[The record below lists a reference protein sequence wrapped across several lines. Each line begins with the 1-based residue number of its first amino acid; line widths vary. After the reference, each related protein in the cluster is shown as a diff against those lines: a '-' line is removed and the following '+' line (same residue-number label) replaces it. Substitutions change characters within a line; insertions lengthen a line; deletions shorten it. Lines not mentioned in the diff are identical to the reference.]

1 LSVSTSVSG
10 VWESDPVHSS
20 FGFAVRHMSV
30 SWYRGVF
37 EDVHVTLDADA
48 SPPTLSGTAQVQSI
62 SIRGPE
68 ALRNHVL
75 SDEFFDAENHPELS
89 FTSSNVSLN
98 DDGTAAVEGELT
110 LRGTAKPV
118 SATGSWEGP
127 VETFGGPRISLE
139 LTATLD
145 RGDWGLD
152 WNAPLSG
159 GGEALGREVALT
171 LSLEMGPK
179 E

>member
-1 LSVSTSVSG
+1 MSLSG

-37 EDVHVTLDADA
+37 EDVHVLLDADA
-48 SPPTLSGTAQVQSI
+48 SPVTLAGTAQVESI

-68 ALRNHVL
+68 ALRGHVL
-75 SDEFFDAENHPELS
+75 SGEFFDADHHPELA
-89 FTSSNVSLN
+89 FSSSDVTLA
-98 DDGTAAVEGELT
+98 DDGTATVTGELT

-118 SATGSWEGP
+118 SATGTWEGP

-139 LTATLD
+139 LSATLD

-152 WNAPLSG
+152 WNAPLAG

-171 LSLEMGPK
+171 LSLEMAPK

>member
-1 LSVSTSVSG
+1 MSLSG

-37 EDVHVTLDADA
+37 EDVHVDLDADA
-48 SPPTLSGTAQVQSI
+48 SPVTLAGTAQVESI

-68 ALRNHVL
+68 ALRGHVL
-75 SDEFFDAENHPELS
+75 SGEFFDAEHHPELS
-89 FTSSNVSLN
+89 FSSSDVTLA
-98 DDGTAAVEGELT
+98 DDGTATVAGELT

-118 SATGSWEGP
+118 SATGTWEGP

-139 LTATLD
+139 LSATLD
-145 RGDWGLD
+145 RSDWGLD
-152 WNAPLSG
+152 WNAPLAG

-171 LSLEMGPK
+171 LSLEMAPK